1 MSPGCAWLCP
11 QLLTSRSALYNVL
24 IILLHRPF
32 VTDGHLYSTS
42 RAISV
47 SSFKSCATAA
57 DNIVDLVRAY
67 DRAFSVRKAP
77 YLISYATYVAA
88 TIHARIAAKRG
99 ADSHAHS
106 HLVACLAIFR
116 GNQETNWAVRR
127 ANGVV
132 QNLMKRLGLEVP
144 DLEMTNAS
152 TSNSAD
158 TVSSQSIE
166 QEESLQTPDIDGI
179 IESFMRE
186 QENAQMLQAGQPN
199 PNRTQS
205 TEMAPT
211 APMQQPYGPPP
222 GAQEAY
228 TDDRN
233 GMQMQEYPYGAPQGQ
248 YPQPQ
253 QMEGGPMTVDDL
265 LYGLNGSA
273 LDNYAF
279 LDWEPM

>member
-1 MSPGCAWLCP
+1 MD
-11 QLLTSRSALYNVL
+11 L
-24 IILLHRPF
+24 I
-32 VTDGHLYSTS
+32 
-42 RAISV
+42 
-47 SSFKSCATAA
+47 
-57 DNIVDLVRAY
+57 RAY
-67 DRAFSVRKAP
+67 DKAFSVRKAP

-99 ADSHAHS
+99 ADSHAHAN
-106 HLVACLAIFR
+106 LVACLAIFR
-116 GNQETNWAVRR
+116 ENQETNWAVRR

-144 DLEMTNAS
+144 DLMNNAS
-152 TSNSAD
+152 TNNSAD

-186 QENAQMLQAGQPN
+186 QENAQMLQAGQHGHA
-199 PNRTQS
+199 RTLS
-205 TEMAPT
+205 TEIVPA
-211 APMQQPYGPPP
+211 APMQPYGPPP
-222 GAQEAY
+222 DAQAPY
-228 TDDRN
+228 TDARN
-233 GMQMQEYPYGAPQGQ
+233 GMPMQDYPYGAPQGQ
-248 YPQPQ
+248 FPQ
-253 QMEGGPMTVDDL
+253 QVDAPMTVDDL

>member
-1 MSPGCAWLCP
+1 MSDHFR
-11 QLLTSRSALYNVL
+11 LLNIHSALYNVL
-24 IILLHRPF
+24 TILLHRPF

-99 ADSHAHS
+99 ADSHAHA

-116 GNQETNWAVRR
+116 ENQETNWAVRR

-144 DLEMTNAS
+144 DLEKTNAS
-152 TSNSAD
+152 ASNSAD

-179 IESFMRE
+179 IENFMRE
-186 QENAQMLQAGQPN
+186 QENAQTLQAGQPN
-199 PNRTQS
+199 HNRIQP
-205 TEMAPT
+205 TELAPT
-211 APMQQPYGPPP
+211 APIQQPYGPPP

-228 TDDRN
+228 TDDRH
-233 GMQMQEYPYGAPQGQ
+233 GMLMHEYPYGAPTGQ

-253 QMEGGPMTVDDL
+253 QMDGGPMTVDDL